1 MHVILNAG
9 RRSQS
14 SKNTQPWNFIAIT
27 DKTILKALSECGA
40 YAGHLARATFAVA
53 IVHADP
59 GEKFQLM
66 FDIGQT
72 AAYMQLSAW
81 ELGIASCLASIYE
94 PDKARQ
100 ILGFPNDMDLRIA
113 ISFGYPQDA
122 EILTH
127 KPVKG
132 GRRSFEEIVHWN
144 KW

>member
-1 MHVILNAG
+1 MG
-9 RRSQS
+9 
-14 SKNTQPWNFIAIT
+14 
-27 DKTILKALSECGA
+27 
-40 YAGHLARATFAVA
+40 VA
-53 IVHADP
+53 IITP
-59 GEKFQLM
+59 PMEKRFSIL
-66 FDIGQT
+66 FDAGQA
-72 AAYMQLSAW
+72 AAYMQLAAW